1 MWSGASI
8 ASRRDLRHARFVPKS
23 YTVSDGKLVL
33 TLTPADEGGF
43 VVTSPL
49 DPELVTEAESVEEA
63 FRMARDALRALR
75 ASRAKLLRKLSAT
88 RRSA

>member
-1 MWSGASI
+1 MA
-8 ASRRDLRHARFVPKS
+8 
-23 YTVSDGKLVL
+23 
-33 TLTPADEGGF
+33 PAEEGGF

-49 DPELVTEAESVEEA
+49 DPELVTEAESVEES